1 MMKLRNFLSN
11 ISVILI
17 VTIGASVANA
27 QCWCSGCGCKGGP
40 GYRDTDNHCVSH
52 KDLTKKCG
60 VPPSQ
65 RCTYEGAKQICPSER
80 RGGSGRVD
88 PLLAPEPLAG
98 QVAPRPEPG
107 LSDVFV
113 RRILLDQ

>member
-1 MMKLRNFLSN
+1 MHNVGVLAVDVKAVLATVTPIITAYPIRTLLRSAGCLP
-11 ISVILI
+11 
-17 VTIGASVANA
+17 ANA
-27 QCWCSGCGCKGGP
+27 
-40 GYRDTDNHCVSH
+40 
-52 KDLTKKCG
+52 
-60 VPPSQ
+60 VPM
-65 RCTYEGAKQICPSER
+65 RGAKQICPSER